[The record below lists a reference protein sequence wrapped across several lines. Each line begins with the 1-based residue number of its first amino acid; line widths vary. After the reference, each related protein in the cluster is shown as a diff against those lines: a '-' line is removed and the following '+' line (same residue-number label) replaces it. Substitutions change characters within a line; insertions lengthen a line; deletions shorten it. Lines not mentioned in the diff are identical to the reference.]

1 MRDNEA
7 FHAGEIAVQLRAG
20 ERAIAARRSSMLA
33 DRLSDGMRAF
43 LPHADTAAV
52 GDLDADGALWASL
65 WCGTPGFLRSDPT
78 GERLTLLA
86 ALSPGVAVDPV
97 RRAVCEDAPIGMLVI
112 DFMTRRRLRINGLVR
127 RVDGSGFD
135 LDVREAFGNCNKYI
149 QRRQRTDHAPAES
162 VNAPLANAARG
173 RTLDEERRA
182 FIAGIDTAFI
192 ASLHPERGIDVSHRG
207 GQQGFVRVVGAREL
221 RIPDYP
227 GNSMFQTLGN
237 FDVDARAGLALIDF
251 DRGRTLSL
259 TGRAASAFGTEDLQ
273 HPTGATG
280 RYWTF
285 TIDEW
290 MEIPLPSMMTWT
302 LLERSPFNP

>member
-20 ERAIAARRSSMLA
+20 ERTIAERRGSMIV
-33 DRLSDGMRAF
+33 DRLGDGMRTF
-43 LPHADTAAV
+43 LLHGDSAAV
-52 GDLDADGALWASL
+52 GALDANGALWASL
-65 WCGTPGFLRSDPT
+65 WCGTPGFLRADAT
-78 GERLTLLA
+78 GECLTFVA
-86 ALSPGVAVDPV
+86 AASPGVVADPV
-97 RRAVCEDAPIGMLVI
+97 RQAVRDNASLGMLVI
-112 DFMTRRRLRINGLVR
+112 DFVTRRRLRINGVIR
-127 RVDGSGFD
+127 RVDAAGFE
-135 LDVREAFGNCNKYI
+135 LGVREAFGNCNKYI
-149 QRRQRTDHAPAES
+149 QRRQRTDGGAAEPMGAP
-162 VNAPLANAARG
+162 PANVVRG
-173 RTLDEERRA
+173 RTLDDERRA
-182 FIAGIDTAFI
+182 FIARTDTAFV
-192 ASLHPERGIDVSHRG
+192 ASLHPARGIDVSHRG
-207 GQQGFVRVVGAREL
+207 GRPGFVRVVGAREL

-259 TGRAASAFGTEDLQ
+259 TGRAAGAFGREDVQ

-290 MEIPLPSMMTWT
+290 LELPLPSMMTWT